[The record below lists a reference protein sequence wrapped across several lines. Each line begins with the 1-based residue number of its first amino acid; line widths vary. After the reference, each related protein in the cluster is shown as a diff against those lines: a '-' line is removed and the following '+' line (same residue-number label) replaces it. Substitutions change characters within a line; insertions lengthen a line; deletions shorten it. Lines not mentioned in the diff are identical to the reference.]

1 MALQTCFMSN
11 IFESRSCRCTQIFC
25 CCHHRS
31 LSFFPCSASPFS
43 IAVDCFLPP
52 LASSI
57 LSGKVISI
65 LSFRI
70 QSNNDCLPFIC
81 SLLMFRNNL
90 DFVNSTLLN
99 VVVHPRPHHSQS
111 FFQSLLNAFVL
122 LFLLMQTGCCL
133 TCLFF
138 LPTQHVSVCE
148 LAVISILSFVCQ
160 IFF

>member
-1 MALQTCFMSN
+1 MMYMLFIFVGIWNVTLQTCFISN
-11 IFESRSCRCTQIFC
+11 IFVSRSCRCTHIFC

-43 IAVDCFLPP
+43 IAVDCFLP

-57 LSGKVISI
+57 LSGKVIII

-70 QSNNDCLPFIC
+70 QSNDDCLPFIC
-81 SLLMFRNNL
+81 SLLVFGKNP

-99 VVVHPRPHHSQS
+99 VIVHPCPHPSHS
-111 FFQSLLNAFVL
+111 FLASLLNAFML
-122 LFLLMQTGCCL
+122 LFFLMQTDCCL

-138 LPTQHVSVCE
+138 LPT
-148 LAVISILSFVCQ
+148 
-160 IFF
+160 